1 MKNWKAYILTNVA
14 VATVVGLMAVVGQ
27 NTLVVTVAAT
37 NQLKME
43 SWDNQVLIFH
53 FLCSPKVQS
62 ILIFEY

>member
-14 VATVVGLMAVVGQ
+14 VATVVGQ

-43 SWDNQVLIFH
+43 S
-53 FLCSPKVQS
+53 
-62 ILIFEY
+62 

>member
-1 MKNWKAYILTNVA
+1 MKSWKAYILTNVA

-43 SWDNQVLIFH
+43 S
-53 FLCSPKVQS
+53 
-62 ILIFEY
+62 